1 MTVVQP
7 GRMFVE
13 FGVCGEALLTRRS
26 SVTCGYVSCRETNRL
41 AIAWEWIRRAIPP
54 CFGYQASLAGIAYV
68 TLVSSTV
75 M

>member
-26 SVTCGYVSCRETNRL
+26 SVTCEYESCRETNRPPSCGSGFAGQSHPVL
-41 AIAWEWIRRAIPP
+41 DIRRHSPE
-54 CFGYQASLAGIAYV
+54 LR
-68 TLVSSTV
+68 